1 METLFNDVGG
11 DDFGVV
17 SRVAVAVGTVEAA
30 VDVLGIEFVV
40 NIFRQ
45 IREVLV
51 FLEEDLAFQG
61 QGQFLDARDGDN
73 FGIFQG
79 QT

>member
-17 SRVAVAVGTVEAA
+17 SRVAVSVGHVEAA

-40 NIFRQ
+40 NIFR
-45 IREVLV
+45 
-51 FLEEDLAFQG
+51 
-61 QGQFLDARDGDN
+61 
-73 FGIFQG
+73 
-79 QT
+79 